1 MHDHP
6 ADPPESAG
14 RVLVMGVAVVLT
26 GLAAGAVGTAL
37 TLFLH
42 LVQHV
47 AFGYTENTFLIGV
60 ERASSAR
67 RVLALASGGVVA
79 GAGWWL
85 RRRWVD
91 NEAVSVTHALREPRP
106 RLPVLATTADALVQI
121 VAVGTG
127 ASMGREGAPRQGAA
141 AAAGWI
147 ADRLSVGAGQQRRLL
162 ACGAGAGLAAVY
174 NVPLGGALFALEV
187 LLGTLALPLVL
198 PALAT
203 SVIATA
209 VAWITLGTAH
219 TYAMPVY
226 AVHAAQVIWAL
237 VLGPVI
243 GLAAV
248 GWVRVVARVAAIRLT
263 GRARMIAPLLVL
275 TALGL
280 LAIPY
285 PQLLGN
291 GKGIVQLAIVGG
303 LSLGLSVVL
312 LVLKPIVTAACLGAG
327 APGGLFTPTLTAG
340 VLLSVVLADLW
351 SHVWPHVVPAGYALI
366 GGGAFLA
373 AAMQGPLSGVVLVL
387 ELTRHFDALMAPTL
401 LAVCGATVVARRLGA
416 PSIYSARLPATQ
428 PVAELA
434 IQQLEADP
442 DRREAWPL
450 ADDHR
455 HRAHNDE
462 RAGRSAPDPSS
473 AADGESP

>member
-1 MHDHP
+1 
-6 ADPPESAG
+6 
-14 RVLVMGVAVVLT
+14 MGVAVVLT

-174 NVPLGGALFALEV
+174 NVPLGGAAFALEV
-187 LLGTLALPLVL
+187 LLGSLALADVVAAIATS
-198 PALAT
+198 ALAT
-203 SVIATA
+203 V
-209 VAWITLGTAH
+209 VAW
-219 TYAMPVY
+219 P
-226 AVHAAQVIWAL
+226 
-237 VLGPVI
+237 VLGDHPTYPIPDVHLNAPVLAWSLLLAPLVGVG
-243 GLAAV
+243 GLVFSRVMTAARTHAPT
-248 GWVRVVARVAAIRLT
+248 GWRAFAAIVLVFT
-263 GRARMIAPLLVL
+263 G
-275 TALGL
+275 LGA

-285 PQLLGN
+285 PELLGN
-291 GKGIVQLAIVGG
+291 GKGMTGLAFDGALGIGTAGALTLLKPAATALCLGSSAVGG
-303 LSLGLSVVL
+303 LLTPALATG
-312 LVLKPIVTAACLGAG
+312 AA
-327 APGGLFTPTLTAG
+327 FG
-340 VLLSVVLADLW
+340 VFSGRLW
-351 SHVWPHVVPAGYALI
+351 SMLWPGAAPVQYAMV
-366 GGGAFLA
+366 GA
-373 AAMQGPLSGVVLVL
+373 AA
-387 ELTRHFDALMAPTL
+387 L
-401 LAVCGATVVARRLGA
+401 LAVTMRAPITAVLLTLEFTRTGEALVVPMLVCVATATVT
-416 PSIYSARLPATQ
+416 ARL
-428 PVAELA
+428 V
-434 IQQLEADP
+434 
-442 DRREAWPL
+442 DRRVA
-450 ADDHR
+450 AR
-455 HRAHNDE
+455 H
-462 RAGRSAPDPSS
+462 
-473 AADGESP
+473 